1 MRLTFSSSSTSAR
14 LVSMAESRWSLA
26 ALKLSNAAI
35 TSCSIARASG
45 EAAACLVSFMEF
57 SEMPPPEGGAV
68 AHRGD

>member
-14 LVSMAESRWSLA
+14 LVSMAERRWSLA

-45 EAAACLVSFMEF
+45 EAAACLVSFMKF
-57 SEMPPPEGGAV
+57 SVRWMLPPSGELS
-68 AHRGD
+68 RSD